1 MKYDLVLVLTL
12 MGLMMTACHK
22 PARVTNATTEAIAV
36 DATADAIADSAY
48 LEALA
53 PVTDALNA
61 ELDVV
66 LGYAPEDMEVFQPEC
81 LMLNWASDA
90 LLAKARQYYPG
101 QVDFSVVNVGGMR
114 SPWKAGAITRR
125 HVFELMPFDNELVVL
140 TLSGEDVIDL
150 CQVFAE
156 DGGQGVSGL
165 RMVAEERQLADVTI
179 AGEPVQKDRYY
190 HVATSDYLAGGTDHM
205 TPLLN
210 ATETWRS
217 EMKIRDLYMDYVAEQ
232 KTVQAVV
239 DGRMAVM
246 M

>member
-1 MKYDLVLVLTL
+1 
-12 MGLMMTACHK
+12 MTACHK
-22 PARVTNATTEAIAV
+22 PARVTNVTTEAIAV
-36 DATADAIADSAY
+36 DASVDGLADSAY
-48 LEALA
+48 MEKLA
-53 PVTDALNA
+53 PVTEALNT
-61 ELDVV
+61 ELNMV
-66 LGYAPEDMEVFQPEC
+66 LGYAPEALTVHQPEC
-81 LMLNWASDA
+81 TMLNWASDA

-101 QVDFSVVNVGGMR
+101 QVDFAVVNIGGMR
-114 SPWKAGAITRR
+114 CSWEAGNITRR
-125 HVFELMPFDNELVVL
+125 NVFELMPFDNELVVL